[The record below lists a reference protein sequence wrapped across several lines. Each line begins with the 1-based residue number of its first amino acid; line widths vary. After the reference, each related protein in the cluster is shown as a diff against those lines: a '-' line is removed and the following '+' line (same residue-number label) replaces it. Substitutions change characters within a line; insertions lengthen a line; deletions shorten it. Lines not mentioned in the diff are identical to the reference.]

1 MSLRRATIA
10 GATILAATTVFAQNG
25 EIAVHIASP
34 PLVSEVPSSIPP
46 GGVNINDQVTLMP
59 PVGLPTLLKSRSDA
73 IHAARKFG
81 DPKLFPPT
89 TLLTNFTD
97 PGSIPPPDSPVGFRD
112 IENRLAWVVTF
123 TSDKPEEVG
132 SAPFGKSAVYVS
144 HFHVVLDA
152 DTGKFLLG
160 FFTR

>member
-1 MSLRRATIA
+1 M
-10 GATILAATTVFAQNG
+10 
-25 EIAVHIASP
+25 
-34 PLVSEVPSSIPP
+34 
-46 GGVNINDQVTLMP
+46 
-59 PVGLPTLLKSRSDA
+59 LKSRGDA

-89 TLLTNFTD
+89 TLLANFTD
-97 PGSIPPPDSPVGFRD
+97 PGSIPPPDSPVPFRT
-112 IENRLAWVVTF
+112 IENRLAWIITF

-132 SAPFGKSAVYVS
+132 SAPFGEMSAVYAS

-160 FFTR
+160 FFTK